1 MSDQPNERDTTFVE
15 VGKTG
20 RAHGIDGEIR
30 VFTAEPDW
38 EYFQPGH
45 VLHLERR
52 DGREPFVL
60 DSWRV
65 AAKFAIAKFESV
77 EDRTAAERLT
87 NSVVYVESAALPE
100 LEDED
105 FYHYEIEGRDVYL
118 ERERPGEDSGPGPEL
133 GPMDRIGTV
142 DGFFE
147 TGANDIMVVLLE
159 SGDELYVPMF
169 EGAIAEIERE
179 SDRVVLRP
187 LEEWAPE
194 GTEI

>member
-1 MSDQPNERDTTFVE
+1 MSDQPKERDTTFVE

-30 VFTAEPDW
+30 IFTAEPDW
-38 EYFQPGH
+38 EYFQPGN

-52 DGREPFVL
+52 DGPEPFVL
-60 DSWRV
+60 GSWRV

-87 NSVVYVESAALPE
+87 NSVVYVESAALPD
-100 LEDED
+100 LGDED
-105 FYHYEIEGRDVYL
+105 FYHYEIEGREVFL
-118 ERERPGEDSGPGPEL
+118 QGEQSGEGSGAGPS
-133 GPMDRIGTV
+133 DRIGTV

-147 TGANDIMVVLLE
+147 TGANDVMVVRLE
-159 SGDELYVPMF
+159 TGDELYVPMF
-169 EGAIAEIERE
+169 EGAIAEIGRE
-179 SDRVVLRP
+179 SERVVLRP